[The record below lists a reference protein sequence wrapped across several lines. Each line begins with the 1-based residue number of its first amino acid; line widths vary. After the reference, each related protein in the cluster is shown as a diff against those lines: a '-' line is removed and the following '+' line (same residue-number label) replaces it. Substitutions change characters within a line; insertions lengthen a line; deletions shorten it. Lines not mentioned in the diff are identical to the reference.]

1 MFAGKSLLAL
11 ANNIK
16 VLASNRSGEPKQ
28 GATVSN
34 TNEWKKILVRS
45 DGKVLK
51 VLIYSMKKK
60 WSKIGENRYYAKE
73 LLKVPVLINRS
84 QIEVNSIVYKRTIN

>member
-34 TNEWKKILVRS
+34 TNE
-45 DGKVLK
+45 
-51 VLIYSMKKK
+51 
-60 WSKIGENRYYAKE
+60 
-73 LLKVPVLINRS
+73 
-84 QIEVNSIVYKRTIN
+84 